1 MENISKNKVVRLTYE
16 LRDAGNDTLI
26 EKVEK
31 EQPFTFL
38 YGVGGLVEEF
48 ETNLANLTVGDS
60 FDFKIKSEN
69 AYGAID
75 ETAVVDIPKEAF
87 MIDGKL
93 QEDMLEVGNV
103 LPMRDNDGNF
113 LQGRITGL
121 TDVAVLMDFNHP
133 LAGKDLHFKGE
144 ILEVR
149 AATAEEIDHGH
160 VHGEGGHHH

>member
-48 ETNLANLTVGDS
+48 ETNLANLKVGDS

-69 AYGAID
+69 AYGSID

-93 QEDMLEVGNV
+93 QDDMLEVGNV

-121 TDVAVLMDFNHP
+121 TDSAVLMDFNHP

>member
-48 ETNLANLTVGDS
+48 ETNLSNLTVGDS

-87 MIDGKL
+87 MIEGKL

-121 TDVAVLMDFNHP
+121 TDSAVLMDFNHP

>member
-93 QEDMLEVGNV
+93 QDDMLEVGNV

-121 TDVAVLMDFNHP
+121 TDTAVLMDFNHP

-149 AATAEEIDHGH
+149 LATAEEIDHGH

>member
-48 ETNLANLTVGDS
+48 ETNLANLKVGDS

-93 QEDMLEVGNV
+93 QDDMLEVGNV

-121 TDVAVLMDFNHP
+121 TDSAVLMDFNHP